1 MLPYIIIGSV
11 LLLILVFIPYLFT
24 TMLLKKSF
32 KRLDFTKDS
41 GLIAYE
47 DISNKYPRTEYQFKS
62 GCHTLN
68 GYLYGDNKGSDLV
81 VYVHG
86 LCPGHQ
92 GYLSEVIALVDLGYA
107 VFTYDFTG
115 TGASSGKSFKGLDQQ
130 LFDIKKAMRFLKN
143 QNYFGYQ
150 NIYLD
155 GHSMGGYAV
164 GAYYNPDVKAS
175 VSISGFNDPIEE
187 LMYYFSKGKSKL
199 FIFLAKYMINL
210 KYFIDRGFGYCVKAH
225 KRLHTTKTK
234 TLVIHGSRDEVVPFD
249 ISICN
254 KKGQINNDL
263 VDYYIMEEELH
274 SSHNSVIASTECV
287 LYQKE
292 ISKIYDE
299 QIKLGKTP
307 KEARQIAFTNL
318 DVFKYNQ
325 ANLDLMDRI
334 DKFYKK
340 AKQN

>member
-1 MLPYIIIGSV
+1 MLPYLIVGIVLLVILIII
-11 LLLILVFIPYLFT
+11 PYVFT
-24 TMLLKKSF
+24 TILLYKSF
-32 KRLDFTKDS
+32 KRLDFSKDS

-47 DISNKYPRTEYQFKS
+47 DLKGMYPRREYQFIAR
-62 GCHTLN
+62 GNTLK
-68 GYLYGDNKGSDLV
+68 GYLYGEAKSNDLV

-92 GYLSEVIALVDLGYA
+92 GYLSDIIALVDLGYA
-107 VFTYDFTG
+107 VFTYDFTA
-115 TGASSGKSFKGLDQQ
+115 TGASTGKHFRGLDQQ
-130 LFDIKKAMRFLKN
+130 LWDLKYAMRFLKS
-143 QNYFGYQ
+143 QNDFGYS
-150 NIYLD
+150 NIYLY

-225 KRLHTTKTK
+225 KRLQTTKTK
-234 TLVIHGSRDEVVPFD
+234 TLVIHGSRDEVVPLD
-249 ISICN
+249 ISILS
-254 KKGQINNDL
+254 KQDQIHNDL
-263 VDYYIMEEELH
+263 VEYYVMEEELH

-318 DVFKYNQ
+318 DVFKFNQ

-334 DKFYKK
+334 DKFYKS